1 MLRINVK
8 KERGRRKLLC
18 LEGKISQDWVKELH
32 MEIKKGIEEGGKVV
46 LDFSNVHYVDEE
58 GAKML
63 HSLPPQKVEKRNLSL
78 LVRELLKRGEQ
89 G

>member
-8 KERGRRKLLC
+8 REKGRRKILY

-32 MEIKKGIEEGGKVV
+32 SEIKKGIDEGRKVV
-46 LDFSNVHYVDEE
+46 LDFSHVHYVDEE
-58 GAKML
+58 GARML
-63 HSLPPQKVEKRNLSL
+63 QRLSSQKIEKRNLSL
-78 LVRELLKRGEQ
+78 FVRELLKIGEQ